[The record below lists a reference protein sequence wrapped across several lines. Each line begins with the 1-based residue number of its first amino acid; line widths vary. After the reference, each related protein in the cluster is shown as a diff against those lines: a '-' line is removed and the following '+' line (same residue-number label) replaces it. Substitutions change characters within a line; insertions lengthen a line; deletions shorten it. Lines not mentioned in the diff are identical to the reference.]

1 MNLLVGKLVLLGRS
15 GQLAQETFS
24 GHGSSIWI
32 VRSIWPGGAVS
43 GQSVDKTWSCGVHS
57 VDALRR
63 ILNYCERHPS
73 RTRTHGT
80 SIQTG
85 HRIRA
90 VRGVSV
96 CWKSVSNS
104 TPKQRV
110 FWRWIIWPLS
120 SIRSTS
126 GLDYVYFANAP
137 ITFAAGILTLVVTEL
152 IAELI
157 KMNGWQFYSVDFYV
171 RRGPKVNW
179 LIALLFLLNLTFSIN
194 SIAQFSDLVQS
205 PRMFDW
211 LMLEILISGH
221 LIVNRDDKRR

>member
-1 MNLLVGKLVLLGRS
+1 M
-15 GQLAQETFS
+15 
-24 GHGSSIWI
+24 
-32 VRSIWPGGAVS
+32 
-43 GQSVDKTWSCGVHS
+43 
-57 VDALRR
+57 ALRFE
-63 ILNYCERHPS
+63 LYGVFDLVERLAANPS
-73 RTRTHGT
+73 TKREAVESTVWTLYVEFWTTASDIRVVCVTRTHGT